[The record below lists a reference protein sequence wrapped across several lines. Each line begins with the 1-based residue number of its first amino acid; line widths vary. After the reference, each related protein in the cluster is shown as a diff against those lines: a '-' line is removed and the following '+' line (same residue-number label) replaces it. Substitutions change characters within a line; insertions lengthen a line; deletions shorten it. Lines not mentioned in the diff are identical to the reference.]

1 MKEIRAMANSPLAG
15 ARYPAHTN
23 NYWGNRQGIKI
34 DRIIIH
40 HMAATWTAKR
50 CCESFQDPNRGASS
64 NYCIGVDGE
73 IAVSVDEVFA
83 SGASSNRDADMHGI
97 TIETANSEMGGQWK
111 VSDATLNSL
120 IRLCA
125 DIAKRNGL
133 GKLVK
138 GKNLCWHQMYAAT
151 ACPGEY
157 LLSKM
162 DYICNEANKIN
173 YPEKSEQKE
182 VKIVGITGINSKSRG
197 TNELILITDG
207 RATTGFNKWG
217 VDVIV
222 NSSGKIIEVY
232 NERANSPIPKNC
244 ICLSGHNAA
253 GYYLL
258 SHCKVG
264 QQLKIG

>member
-1 MKEIRAMANSPLAG
+1 MANSPLAT

-23 NYWGNRQGIKI
+23 NYWGSRQGKKI
-34 DRIIIH
+34 DKIIVH

-50 CCESFQDPNRGASS
+50 CCESFQVASRGASS
-64 NYCIGVDGE
+64 NYCIGKDGE
-73 IAVSVDEVFA
+73 IAVSVDEIYA
-83 SGASSNRDADMHGI
+83 SGCSSNRAADTSGV
-97 TIETANSEMGGQWK
+97 TIETANCEIGGQWR

-151 ACPGEY
+151 ACPGPY

-162 DYICNEANKIN
+162 DYICEQVNKIN
-173 YPEKSEQKE
+173 YPPAPATNTNGE
-182 VKIVGITGINSKSRG
+182 VTVVGITSINGGRG
-197 TNELILITDG
+197 VNDLVLITDG

-222 NSSGKIIEVY
+222 DKTGTIIRVVDGQ
-232 NERANSPIPKNC
+232 ANTPIPKGC
-244 ICLSGHNAA
+244 ICLSGHNTA
-253 GYYLL
+253 GWYL
-258 SHCKVG
+258 SQHCKVG
-264 QQLKIG
+264 QKLKIG